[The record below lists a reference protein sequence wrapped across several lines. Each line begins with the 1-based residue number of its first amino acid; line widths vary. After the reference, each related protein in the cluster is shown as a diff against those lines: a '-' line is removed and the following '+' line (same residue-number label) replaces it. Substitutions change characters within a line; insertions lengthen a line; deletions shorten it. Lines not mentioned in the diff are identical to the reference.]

1 MFGHLG
7 VKLDKQGNTDN
18 TGQNWTHRRAVQE
31 LCPNNDWC
39 LCVLLIISW
48 TLEEW
53 ENIINTYHWFLF
65 LFIIKEWNE
74 DKTSKV
80 CLKMDMK
87 AAMVLMISVQDII
100 MRRCGVIEVN
110 NVDQV
115 IYLNIGMRMRNRLKL
130 QEIYIQEIRRRFAF
144 LLNQIEKLK
153 FFSTFNLE
161 HRSSCSTKV
170 HISNVLF
177 YRYVAANY
185 LAVSKTMEQ
194 ESSHQARG
202 WVYCD

>member
-1 MFGHLG
+1 
-7 VKLDKQGNTDN
+7 
-18 TGQNWTHRRAVQE
+18 
-31 LCPNNDWC
+31 
-39 LCVLLIISW
+39 
-48 TLEEW
+48 
-53 ENIINTYHWFLF
+53 
-65 LFIIKEWNE
+65 
-74 DKTSKV
+74 
-80 CLKMDMK
+80 MK

-202 WVYCD
+202 WVYCDQGCPEFVSLKWRRIFTCRKHYLKVNIFCLKQHFNNNFRNFRECAALGGLFQQVVNDMKVSFSDINFSFC